1 MAAPNDQPVLARRAV
16 MNMPLEPSW
25 SDIELRLALTL
36 LAGAVIGFNRGAR
49 GHAAGFRTTILV
61 GLAASVA
68 MIQANILLP
77 VSGKTPGSFA
87 VMDLMRLPL
96 GILTGVG
103 FIGGGTILKKGDL
116 VTGVT
121 TAATLWLMTVIG
133 LCLGGGQL
141 ILGTAATVLAV
152 LTLWALKWIDV
163 MIPRE
168 HRARLVICC
177 MAQWNVMEEIPRLVA
192 PMKYQ
197 ARFRE
202 QRRSRDFENADYVFE
217 LSWRRPERASPP
229 VELLEIIDRRFPVK
243 SFELTTDNGR

>member
-1 MAAPNDQPVLARRAV
+1 

-25 SDIELRLALTL
+25 SEIAIRLALTL
-36 LAGAVIGFNRGAR
+36 LAGGVIGFDRGAR

-68 MIQANILLP
+68 MIQTNILLP
-77 VSGKTPGSFA
+77 VSGKTPESFA

-121 TAATLWLMTVIG
+121 TAATLWVMTVIG

-141 ILGTAATVLAV
+141 VLGTVTTALAV
-152 LTLWALKWIDV
+152 LTLWALKWIDLI
-163 MIPRE
+163 IPRE
-168 HRARLVICC
+168 HRARLTVTCPG
-177 MAQWNVMEEIPRLVA
+177 QWNVLEDLPRLVQSMQYRA
-192 PMKYQ
+192 HFQ
-197 ARFRE
+197 E
-202 QRRSRDFENADYVFE
+202 QKRSLDSDHMDYSFE
-217 LSWRRPERASPP
+217 LSWKRPELASPP
-229 VELLEIIDRRFPVK
+229 VELLQTIDGRFPVK
-243 SFELTTDNGR
+243 SFELTTNNGR

>member
-1 MAAPNDQPVLARRAV
+1 MVREVTPPA
-16 MNMPLEPSW
+16 S
-25 SDIELRLALTL
+25 
-36 LAGAVIGFNRGAR
+36 
-49 GHAAGFRTTILV
+49 RTTILV

-68 MIQANILLP
+68 MIQTNILLP
-77 VSGKTPGSFA
+77 ISGKTSESFA

-141 ILGTAATVLAV
+141 LLGSTTTLLGF
-152 LTLWALKWIDV
+152 LTLWALKWVDV
-163 MIPRE
+163 VIPRE
-168 HRARLVICC
+168 HRASLVVTCV
-177 MAQWNVMEEIPRLVA
+177 AQRDVVNEIYKLANAMQYRA
-192 PMKYQ
+192 HFQ
-197 ARFRE
+197 E
-202 QRRSRDFENADYVFE
+202 QRRNLDSDKTDYSFD
-217 LSWRRPERASPP
+217 LSWKRAELASPP
-229 VELLEIIDRRFPVK
+229 LELLDEIEQRDTVK